1 MSKPL
6 PELESGL
13 VKIESVSDGPAKRR
27 IEDLGFFPGAVVEA
41 EQLGGGAVALSGK
54 LQPKTVF
61 GAEASQLVSASQL
74 SVLEAKSRK
83 LPSWLGFI
91 SRIFQNR

>member
-13 VKIESVSDGPAKRR
+13 VRIERVSEGPAKRR

-54 LQPKTVF
+54 LQPKTVL
-61 GAEASQLVSASQL
+61 GAEASWMVSASQL
-74 SVLEAKSRK
+74 SSRAETK
-83 LPSWLGFI
+83 KKELPSFLAFI
-91 SRIFQNR
+91 SRIFR